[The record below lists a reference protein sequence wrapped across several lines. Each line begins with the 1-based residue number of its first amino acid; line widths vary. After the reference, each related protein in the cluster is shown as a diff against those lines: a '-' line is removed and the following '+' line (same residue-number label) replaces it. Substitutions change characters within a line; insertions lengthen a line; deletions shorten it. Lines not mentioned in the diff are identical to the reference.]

1 MRVTTLDRDIKSR
14 RFLLLLISLS
24 KLLVKV
30 GLLDWLVQR
39 FSKCETLAAWGCGD
53 VVGKLTVAR
62 GLAFYAHQL
71 VFEVVVASIEMIL
84 RN

>member
-14 RFLLLLISLS
+14 RFLLLISLS